1 MTRSFVTGL
10 VLVLASILGAAA
22 NAAAAGGAG
31 AVAAASIDEG
41 RIDPTNDYHSYANID
56 QFRVTRMEMDLR
68 VWIVNGSTA
77 KTLDGVV
84 ALEFKRL
91 DPRAT
96 ELVLDTKG
104 LMISEV
110 MEKATDVLGAL
121 SKNETTWVSRPFH
134 MGRPDPILGSPLVI
148 ELPRSNKAT
157 ELIKIDYETTDES
170 PGLMWIDPKL
180 NPGHPK
186 RFLYTRAAGLS
197 TRSWIPMQDTP
208 QVRVT
213 YSLRLH
219 TPQDMQAVMSAE
231 RDPKVKTRGEFLFDM
246 AKPVPPDS
254 IALAVGEWKFVE
266 TGPRSGLYA
275 EKSMIKAASKAFAY
289 TESMLQADEKMFGA
303 YRWSRFDILVMPP
316 GFPRLGAATPR
327 LVFMSPTAVA
337 DDSSSSQALARE
349 MAHAWAGNL
358 VSNATWRDLWLTEGI
373 AAYMESR
380 TMSAMYGAERASL
393 EEVLDLQALR
403 AAMSTL
409 KPADQLLAVDL
420 RGRDPLQGFNEVP
433 YEKGRL
439 FFNFLDAKFGRE
451 RFDDFLRGYFEHFAF
466 QSVSTEQFLATLR
479 EKLLDRFPGIVTAA
493 EVDQWV
499 NGPGIPAYAVLPVTP
514 LLRPVDEARAAF
526 TSGALQAGQF
536 GADWLA
542 QQWIYFFD
550 NLSAPLSASQLAALD
565 KAHRF
570 SASTDGEL
578 QSSWFNQVIVSGYRA
593 AYPQAEQFLTTVG
606 RTKLIRPL
614 YVQLMKTDSGATL
627 ARKIYTKAR
636 ATYHPETVEEIG
648 AIVDLPAETSE

>member
-1 MTRSFVTGL
+1 MTRSSFTGL
-10 VLVLASILGAAA
+10 VLVVSGAV
-22 NAAAAGGAG
+22 AGGAAQAG
-31 AVAAASIDEG
+31 SAEDNIDEG
-41 RIDPTNDYHSYANID
+41 NIDPTNDYHSYANID

-84 ALEFKRL
+84 GLEVKRL

-110 MEKATDVLGAL
+110 TEKATDVLGAT

-134 MGRPDPILGSPLVI
+134 MGKPDPILGSPLVI
-148 ELPRSNKAT
+148 ELPPSSKPTA
-157 ELIKIDYETTDES
+157 LIKIDYETTDDS
-170 PGLMWIDPKL
+170 DGLMWIDPKL
-180 NPGHPK
+180 NPGHAK
-186 RFLYTRAAGLS
+186 RFLYTRAGAL
-197 TRSWIPMQDTP
+197 TARSWIPMQDTP

-219 TPQDMQAVMSAE
+219 TPPEMQAVMSGE
-231 RDPKVKTRGEFLFDM
+231 RDPKVKARGEFLFEM
-246 AKPVPPDS
+246 AKPVPADA
-254 IALAVGEWKFVE
+254 IALAVGEWKFAE
-266 TGPRSGLYA
+266 TGPRSGVYA
-275 EKSMIKAASKAFAY
+275 EKSMIKAAAKAFAD

-316 GFPRLGAATPR
+316 GFPKLGAANPR
-327 LVFMSPTAVA
+327 IVFMSPTAVA
-337 DDSSSSQALARE
+337 DDKSSPEALARE
-349 MAHAWAGNL
+349 MAHSWAGNL

-380 TMSAMYGAERASL
+380 TMTAMYGAERASL
-393 EEVLDLQALR
+393 EEVAGLKSLR
-403 AAMSTL
+403 DEMATL

-420 RGRDPLQGFNEVP
+420 RGRDPEQGFNEVS

-439 FFNFLDAKFGRE
+439 FLNFLDAKFGRE
-451 RFDDFLRGYFEHFAF
+451 HFDAFLRGYFDHFAYK
-466 QSVSTEQFLATLR
+466 SVSTAQFLTYLGDN
-479 EKLLDRFPGIVTAA
+479 LLERFPGIVTAA

-499 NGPGIPAYAVLPVTP
+499 NGPGIPAYAVLPVTNM
-514 LLRPVDEARAAF
+514 LRPVDEARAEF
-526 TSGALQAGQF
+526 TSGKLQPKQF

-542 QQWIYFFD
+542 EQWIYFFD
-550 NLSAPLSASQLAALD
+550 NLTAPLSAAQLAALD
-565 KAHRF
+565 KAHGF
-570 SASTDGEL
+570 SAGTDGGL
-578 QSSWFNQVIVSGYRA
+578 KRSWFNQVIVAGYRA
-593 AYPQAEQFLTTVG
+593 AYPQVEQFLTMVG
-606 RTKLIRPL
+606 RTKLIAPL

-636 ATYHPETVEEIG
+636 PAYHPETTAVLDP
-648 AIVDLPAETSE
+648 IVDLPAETSE

>member
-1 MTRSFVTGL
+1 MIRSSVTGL
-10 VLVLASILGAAA
+10 LLVLASVVAGAAH
-22 NAAAAGGAG
+22 AAAAHAK
-31 AVAAASIDEG
+31 IDEG
-41 RIDPTNDYHSYANID
+41 NIDPNNDYHSYANID

-84 ALEFKRL
+84 ALEIKRL

-110 MEKATDVLGAL
+110 TEKATDVLGAI

-134 MGRPDPILGSPLVI
+134 MGKSDPILGSPLVI
-148 ELPRSNKAT
+148 ELPPSSKPTA
-157 ELIKIDYETTDES
+157 LIKIDYETTDDS
-170 PGLMWIDPKL
+170 TGLMWIDPKL
-180 NPGHPK
+180 NPGHRK

-197 TRSWIPMQDTP
+197 TRTWIPMQDTP

-219 TPQDMQAVMSAE
+219 APQEMQAVMSGE
-231 RDPKVKTRGEFLFDM
+231 RDPKVKARGEFLFNM

-266 TGPRSGLYA
+266 TGPRSGVYA
-275 EKSMIKAASKAFAY
+275 EKSIIKAAAKAFAD
-289 TESMLQADEKMFGA
+289 TESMLQADEQMFGA

-316 GFPRLGAATPR
+316 GFPRLGAANPR
-327 LVFMSPTAVA
+327 IVFMSPTAVA
-337 DDSSSSQALARE
+337 DDKSAPRALARE
-349 MAHAWAGNL
+349 MAHAWSGNL

-380 TMSAMYGAERASL
+380 TMTAMYGAERASL
-393 EEVLDLQALR
+393 EEVAGLKSLR
-403 AAMSTL
+403 DAMATL

-439 FFNFLDAKFGRE
+439 FLNFLDAKFGRE
-451 RFDDFLRGYFEHFAF
+451 HFDAFLRGYFDHFAF
-466 QSVSTEQFLATLR
+466 KSLSTEQFLTYLG
-479 EKLLDRFPGIVTAA
+479 ENLLDRFPGIVTAA

-499 NGPGIPAYAVLPVTP
+499 NGPGIPAYAVLPVTNM
-514 LLRPVDEARAAF
+514 LQPVDEARAAF
-526 TSGALQAGQF
+526 SSGKLQPKQF

-542 QQWIYFFD
+542 EQWIYFFD
-550 NLSAPLSASQLAALD
+550 NLTGPLSSAQLAALD
-565 KAHRF
+565 KAHDF

-578 QSSWFNQVIVSGYRA
+578 ERSWFNQVIVSDYRM
-593 AYPQAEQFLTTVG
+593 AYPQVEQFLTMVG
-606 RTKLIRPL
+606 RTTLIAPL

-627 ARKIYTKAR
+627 ARRVYTKAR
-636 ATYHPETVEEIG
+636 SAYHPETVEVID